1 MPYTKGIIQT
11 IVGTGKAGYSGDGD
25 IASNALLRE
34 PFMCCFDK
42 NGNIIIAEAKNHCVR
57 RVDVHTGL
65 IQTIAGTGSP
75 GYSGDG
81 GPATVATM
89 NEPYSLAVD
98 LTSNDIYIVDRLNA
112 VIRKLQ
118 ATSGVITTIA
128 GTGISGYSGD
138 NAPAYLA
145 QLREPNDCYID
156 SRGGLLIADIQDQR
170 IRKLDLSTGII
181 STFAGNGEKL
191 RAGDGRPAQEAS
203 ILGARA
209 ICQDNLG
216 NTYIAEREGNGV
228 RKVDFNGI
236 MSTFAGNGER
246 GYSGDGGPAM
256 SATWGAPKAIRCD
269 NDGNVIVVDT
279 ENHAIRK
286 IDKDTGIVN
295 TIAGGHLGNEGDG
308 GTATN
313 AGLDRPHG
321 CSIDSEGNIFIAD
334 SNNHRIRV
342 VGTV

>member
-1 MPYTKGIIQT
+1 MLYTEGIIQT
-11 IVGTGKAGYSGDGD
+11 IIGTGEAGYSGDGEV
-25 IASNALLRE
+25 ASKALLRE

-42 NGNIIIAEAKNHCVR
+42 TGNILIAEAKNHCVR

-98 LTSNDIYIVDRLNA
+98 PTNNDIYIVDRLNA

-118 ATSGVITTIA
+118 AASGVITTVA

-138 NAPAYLA
+138 SGPGHLA

-156 SRGGLLIADIQDQR
+156 STGGLLIADIQDQR
-170 IRKLDLSTGII
+170 IRKLALSTGII

-203 ILGARA
+203 IFGARA
-209 ICQDNLG
+209 ICQDKVG

-228 RKVDFNGI
+228 RKIDSHGI

-246 GYSGDGGPAM
+246 GYSGDGG
-256 SATWGAPKAIRCD
+256 SATSTTWGAPKAIRCD
-269 NDGNVIVVDT
+269 NDGNIIVVDT

-286 IDKDTGIVN
+286 IDKNTCIVD
-295 TIAGGHLGNEGDG
+295 TIAGGHLGQEGDG
-308 GTATN
+308 GEATN

-321 CSIDSEGNIFIAD
+321 CDIDAAGNIFIAD

-342 VGTV
+342 VGAG